1 MSQIKIG
8 CAKYMFETVW
18 NFLWQVKDLNIL
30 QSWGKVQHDL
40 RYNKLSGWAKK
51 TFEGWAEWA
60 ANWLSFQI
68 SCHCFLLVHLSS
80 THHPVVNSLA
90 IVLLHYCT
98 GVLGSHHTVLVHPT
112 SCLTIVLL
120 SHTFATTLFASTHPV
135 VNCLTIVPLHCWRPP
150 LYYSSSLFLWAN

>member
-30 QSWGKVQHDL
+30 QSWGKVQNDL

-90 IVLLHYCT
+90 GYCT
-98 GVLGSHHTVLVHPT
+98 SPLLYWCTRVPPHCSRPSTLLSTVL
-112 SCLTIVLL
+112 LL
-120 SHTFATTLFASTHPV
+120 SHWIVDVLL
-135 VNCLTIVPLHCWRPP
+135 CTILPP
-150 LYYSSSLFLWAN
+150 SFSELINFLCIHSHVL